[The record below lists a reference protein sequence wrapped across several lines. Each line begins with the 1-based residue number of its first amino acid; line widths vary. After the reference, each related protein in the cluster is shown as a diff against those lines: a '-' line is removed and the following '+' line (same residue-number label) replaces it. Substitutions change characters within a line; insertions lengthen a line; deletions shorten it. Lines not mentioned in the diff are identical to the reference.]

1 MAQNFG
7 SPTSGINSLDRSSTR
22 MVDSPRFD
30 SRLEIPRR
38 VTNPLSNLVSP
49 NNLLEEAIWDL
60 YRTGS
65 TTAVPLVLPLAE
77 DSLPPSEYVLPD
89 PWIRQEPDVEDRSCW
104 SANLVRRMFLTISI
118 DEDSFDASGESCID
132 GMTSIFFFDRLLLVS
147 EPGGAA
153 ARDGG
158 AATNDSGDSWSE
170 FLVFLF
176 LKKSKGG
183 SDDDDDAED
192 LLDDAAVVS

>member
-1 MAQNFG
+1 
-7 SPTSGINSLDRSSTR
+7 
-22 MVDSPRFD
+22 
-30 SRLEIPRR
+30 
-38 VTNPLSNLVSP
+38 
-49 NNLLEEAIWDL
+49 LEEAIWDL

-65 TTAVPLVLPLAE
+65 TTAVPLLLPLAE
-77 DSLPPSEYVLPD
+77 DLPPLSEYVLPD

-104 SANLVRRMFLTISI
+104 SANLVRRKFLTISI

-158 AATNDSGDSWSE
+158 AAATNDGFRSGGSWSE

-183 SDDDDDAED
+183 SDDDDAED
-192 LLDDAAVVS
+192 LLDDEAAVS

>member
-7 SPTSGINSLDRSSTR
+7 APTSGINSLDRSSTR

-65 TTAVPLVLPLAE
+65 TTAVPLLLPLAE
-77 DSLPPSEYVLPD
+77 DLPPSSEYVLP
-89 PWIRQEPDVEDRSCW
+89 EPDMEDRSCW
-104 SANLVRRMFLTISI
+104 SANLVRRKFLTIFI
-118 DEDSFDASGESCID
+118 DEDSFDASGVSCID
-132 GMTSIFFFDRLLLVS
+132 GMTSIFFFPRLLLVS
-147 EPGGAA
+147 ESGGGAA
-153 ARDGG
+153 RDGGG
-158 AATNDSGDSWSE
+158 AATNDGFRSGGSWSE

-183 SDDDDDAED
+183 SDDDDDDAED
-192 LLDDAAVVS
+192 LLDDEAAVS

>member
-7 SPTSGINSLDRSSTR
+7 APTSGINSLDRSSTR
-22 MVDSPRFD
+22 MVGSPRFD

-38 VTNPLSNLVSP
+38 VTNPLSNLASP

-77 DSLPPSEYVLPD
+77 DPLPPSEYVLPD

-104 SANLVRRMFLTISI
+104 SANLVRRKFLTISI
-118 DEDSFDASGESCID
+118 DEDSFDASGVSCID
-132 GMTSIFFFDRLLLVS
+132 GMTSIFFFPRLLLVS
-147 EPGGAA
+147 ESGGGA
-153 ARDGG
+153 ARDGA
-158 AATNDSGDSWSE
+158 AATNDGFRSGGSW
-170 FLVFLF
+170 VFLF

-183 SDDDDDAED
+183 SDDDDDDAED
-192 LLDDAAVVS
+192 LLDDAAGVS